1 MNEDQN
7 FTWDDI
13 KRMFAETR
21 QQIKETSQQMK
32 ETDQRL
38 DKMFAETDRQMKETD
53 RQMKETNQKLDKMF
67 AETDRQMKETDR
79 QMKETD
85 RQMKETD
92 KKIDKRFAK
101 LTQAMKKLDKHLGGI
116 GKNNGDMAEEYF
128 FSAFRKDKI
137 FMNEKYDRIQK
148 GFFYSFECPIG
159 EFDIVL
165 FNGKSV
171 AIIEVKY
178 KARPDNVSSEELIS
192 RIERFKKYVPE
203 YKNHNIYLGVAA
215 MSFKSGLAS
224 KLHKAGIATI
234 HPVGKKMMIYDKDVK
249 VF

>member
-21 QQIKETSQQMK
+21 QQIKETGQQMK

-38 DKMFAETDRQMKETD
+38 EKLFAETDK
-53 RQMKETNQKLDKMF
+53 
-67 AETDRQMKETDR
+67 
-79 QMKETD
+79 
-85 RQMKETD
+85 QMKETD
-92 KKIDKRFAK
+92 KKLDKRFSK
-101 LTQAMKKLDKHLGGI
+101 MTQSMKKLDKHLGGI

-148 GFFYSFECPIG
+148 GFFYSFECPKG

-178 KARPDNVSSEELIS
+178 KAKPENVVIENLIS
-192 RIERFKKYVPE
+192 RIERFKEYVPE

-215 MSFKSGLAS
+215 MSFKSGLATR
-224 KLHKAGIATI
+224 LHEAGIATI
-234 HPVGKKMMIYDKDVK
+234 HPMGKKMVIYDKDVK

>member
-1 MNEDQN
+1 MRNQKKT
-7 FTWDDI
+7 TWGDI
-13 KRMFAETR
+13 KVMFVETDK
-21 QQIKETSQQMK
+21 QIKEVGQLVR
-32 ETDQRL
+32 ETDRRL
-38 DKMFAETDRQMKETD
+38 DKGLAELILQLKE
-53 RQMKETNQKLDKMF
+53 ESEEL
-67 AETDRQMKETDR
+67 
-79 QMKETD
+79 
-85 RQMKETD
+85 
-92 KKIDKRFAK
+92 DKRFIETAVEMEK
-101 LTQAMKKLDKHLGGI
+101 LNKHLGSI
-116 GKNNGDMAEEYF
+116 SKNNGDMAEEYF

-137 FMNEKYDRIQK
+137 FMNEQYDRIQK
-148 GFFYSFECPIG
+148 GFFYSFECPRG

-178 KARPDNVSSEELIS
+178 KARSENINIEDLIS

-224 KLHKAGIATI
+224 KLHNAGIATI
-234 HPVGKKMMIYDKDVK
+234 HPMGKKMVVYDKTVK

>member
-1 MNEDQN
+1 MNKDQKL
-7 FTWDDI
+7 TWDDI
-13 KRMFAETR
+13 KRMFAETDR
-21 QQIKETSQQMK
+21 QFKEIGQRMKQTDQQMK
-32 ETDQRL
+32 QTDQRL
-38 DKMFAETDRQMKETD
+38 DKRFAESVRQTKALEELLKEAN
-53 RQMKETNQKLDKMF
+53 EKLDKRFVKM
-67 AETDRQMKETDR
+67 AEEIERANSR
-79 QMKETD
+79 V
-85 RQMKETD
+85 
-92 KKIDKRFAK
+92 
-101 LTQAMKKLDKHLGGI
+101 GGI
-116 GKNNGDMAEEYF
+116 GNSNGDMAEEYF

-137 FMNEKYDRIQK
+137 FMNEQYDRIQK

-178 KARPDNVSSEELIS
+178 KATPYNIDIDDLIS

-224 KLHKAGIATI
+224 KLHKKGIATI
-234 HPVGKKMMIYDKDVK
+234 HPVGKRMMIYDKTVK
-249 VF
+249 TF